1 MLWEWIQSKLEIIKD
16 NPRVL
21 VRDPLDLL
29 REAEGKIHEFARAN
43 GYTVIIAATNLAF
56 RELFERAIT
65 DPDTKKLLFIDRTP
79 AARLSRM
86 SLAKAPP
93 TFYPDLMAD
102 IPGDCR
108 LDLDLRQFLIEK
120 TGDTSWPSEAN
131 EPQFARLIIKHL
143 PGILEAHRNLRIAQS
158 TRFTDNDFKTI
169 VAFAALGVAKSAF
182 RKMENRDYWQIGL
195 IEHNALDELENIV
208 PEITT
213 PIRDELQKAPAP
225 FCYFIDY
232 DPDLVTRAFY
242 LSAILAQHT
251 PNWGLL
257 LANLDPNLKPLS
269 KIQPEVLKRSAAD
282 LITANL
288 EQSRRYLETTEQ
300 SLSAEALKLFLIDHL
315 KATTPSGFASIIEK
329 ERYSSLVQSLAL
341 LLALDNLL
349 SPQPSWN
356 EHQRIMIALSTHEKG
371 PDIILSDRSSARST
385 LIGCYKLVTNV
396 RQLLKELSN
405 SIKVLKIGQAHQRS
419 FKTFWDVWNNKKVN
433 RLEYYISALERQIS
447 SSELLPRT
455 REELPLEFSKS
466 LDRIK
471 ERVIQLSDEAERQI
485 EQLNE
490 SFQDMVR
497 AQYPMW
503 VEKESEVHLTSQF
516 LKRCLRPHWDPKTEK
531 AVIFIF
537 DGMRYD
543 IWDEFVKPLF
553 EEHMEILADL
563 PASSLLPSE
572 TGFTRK
578 AISAGTFPDSFD
590 SAEGEDQLLK
600 EGLSHEFGYKGN
612 VKVVTPEGAGT
623 GEVVH
628 YQADNLDVYIFE
640 LCDKELHKIDAKK
653 SERGRLVPSRPL
665 SFIYEQHIKNII
677 DTEVMAIVRRLTLG
691 TKVFVVADHGFCQVG
706 GEALW
711 FNENDLNERTDC
723 NYLNCYLKVPIEFA
737 DLPPKIRDNI
747 IAFTPNQL
755 RVPAKEIRQGKLKEQ
770 TFQKN
775 YKAVVFPRVGYS
787 FKRPGANYNP
797 DAFSHGG
804 VSIQELLIPMVVLR
818 MKSRGS
824 GVVFYPISGPQEVLE
839 GQEVELRLRFGRSKA
854 SEKASQSEPTDLR
867 IDIEASYV
875 YGEERRQLPRQ
886 VLFLGIEEKEFS
898 YCFSIDTNDIT
909 PEERRIGNAER
920 VINVTASYNDGQHLM
935 RKSQIHR
942 LSIRLRLDKVIRRV
956 PPQLG
961 TILGLTPKTMK

>member
-1 MLWEWIQSKLEIIKD
+1 MLWEWIQSKLETIKD
-16 NPRVL
+16 NPRIL

-56 RELFERAIT
+56 RELFERAIA
-65 DPDTKKLLFIDRTP
+65 DPDTRKLLFIDRTP
-79 AARLSRM
+79 AARLSKI

-93 TFYPDLMAD
+93 TFYPDLIAD
-102 IPGDCR
+102 IPSDCR

-120 TGDTSWPSEAN
+120 TGDTAWPSDAN
-131 EPQFARLIIKHL
+131 EPQFARLIINHL
-143 PGILEAHRNLRIAQS
+143 PGTLEAHRNLRIAQS

-182 RKMENRDYWQIGL
+182 KKLKNRDYWQIGL
-195 IEHNALDELENIV
+195 IEHDALEELESIV

-213 PIRDELQKAPAP
+213 PIRDELKKAPAP

-232 DPDLVTRAFY
+232 DPALVTRAFY

-251 PNWGLL
+251 PNCGLL

-269 KIQPEVLKRSAAD
+269 NIQPEVLKQSAAD

-288 EQSRRYLETTEQ
+288 EQSRRFLEDTEQ
-300 SLSAEALKLFLIDHL
+300 SLSAEALKLLLIDHL
-315 KATTPSGFASIIEK
+315 KVTTPSGFASIIEK

-341 LLALDNLL
+341 LLALENLL
-349 SPQPSWN
+349 SPKPPWN
-356 EHQRIMIALSTHEKG
+356 EHQKILTVLSTYEKG

-385 LIGCYKLVTNV
+385 LIRCYKLVIKI
-396 RQLLKELSN
+396 RELLNELSN
-405 SIKVLKIGQAHQRS
+405 FIKVLKISQVHQLS
-419 FKTFWDVWNNKKVN
+419 FKTFWEVWNNKKVN
-433 RLEYYISALERQIS
+433 RLEYYISALERQTS
-447 SSELLPRT
+447 SSELLPRSAN
-455 REELPLEFSKS
+455 ELPEEFSKS
-466 LDRIK
+466 LDQIK
-471 ERVIQLSDEAERQI
+471 DRVTQLSYEAERQI
-485 EQLNE
+485 QQVNK
-490 SFQDMVR
+490 SFQDMVQ
-497 AQYPMW
+497 AQYPTW
-503 VEKESEVHLTSQF
+503 VEKESEVHFTSQF

-531 AVIFIF
+531 AVILIF

-590 SAEGEDQLLK
+590 SAEGEDRLLK
-600 EGLSHEFGYKGN
+600 EGLSREFGYKGN
-612 VKVVTPEGAGT
+612 VEVVTPEGAGT

-628 YQADNLDVYIFE
+628 YHADNLDVYIFE

-653 SERGRLVPSRPL
+653 SEGGRVVPSRPL

-691 TKVFVVADHGFCQVG
+691 TKVFVVADHGFCKVG
-706 GEALW
+706 RDALW
-711 FNENDLNERTDC
+711 FNENDLDERADC
-723 NYLNCYLKVPIEFA
+723 NYLNCYLKVPIESA
-737 DLPPKIRDNI
+737 DLPPKIRSSI
-747 IAFTPNQL
+747 LAFTPNQL
-755 RVPAKEIRQGKLKEQ
+755 RVPSKEIRKGKIKEQ

-775 YKAVVFPRVGYS
+775 YKAVVFPKVGYS
-787 FKRPGANYNP
+787 FRRPGANYNP

-804 VSIQELLIPMVVLR
+804 ASIQELLIPMVVLR
-818 MKSRGS
+818 MKPRGA
-824 GVVFYPISGPQEVLE
+824 GVNFHSISGPKEVLE
-839 GQEVELRLRFGRSKA
+839 GQEVELRLHFSRSKA
-854 SEKASQSEPTDLR
+854 TEKASESEPTDLR
-867 IDIEASYV
+867 TDIEASYA

-886 VLFLGIEEKEFS
+886 VLFLGIGEKEVS
-898 YCFSIDTNDIT
+898 YCFSFDTNDISL
-909 PEERRIGNAER
+909 EERRIGIAER
-920 VINVTASYNDGQHLM
+920 VINVTASYNDGGRLM
-935 RKSQIHR
+935 RKSQTHR